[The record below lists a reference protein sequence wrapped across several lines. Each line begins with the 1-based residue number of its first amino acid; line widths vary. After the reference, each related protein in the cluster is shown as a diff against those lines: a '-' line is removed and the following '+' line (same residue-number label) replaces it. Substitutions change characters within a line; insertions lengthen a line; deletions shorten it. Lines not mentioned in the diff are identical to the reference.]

1 MTSDK
6 YSERLEAWVVAVR
19 QGGTEHHSS
28 SGSRR
33 TGVEVV
39 LDGLCEWSYPVK
51 VKRPWKL
58 FGQYTRE
65 VYLIYETEIRVPLGD
80 SSLAA
85 ELLAAEV
92 GKPITPVT
100 NFAHLADYVIS
111 FNYEMTTPEYVGW
124 VLGEDDGPP
133 DFPFS
138 KFSWQEDAGRL
149 GELEKGSFV
158 SRYIEGFE
166 GKENELVYIY
176 RRNNFRSSMEEDA
189 VLDFIIPSVAP
200 RLSIDGELVEASET
214 MSLLRLAVDLL
225 PEEWE

>member
-6 YSERLEAWVVAVR
+6 YSERLAAWAEAVR
-19 QGGTEHHSS
+19 ERATEHHRFTESQ
-28 SGSRR
+28 R
-33 TGVEVV
+33 TGIEVV
-39 LDGLCEWSYPVK
+39 LDGLCEWSYSVK

-65 VYLIYETEIRVPLGD
+65 VFLIYETEIRAPLGD
-80 SSLAA
+80 SILAA

-100 NFAHLADYVIS
+100 NFAHLADYVTS
-111 FNYEMTTPEYVGW
+111 FDYGVTTPE
-124 VLGEDDGPP
+124 VLLVENDGAP

-138 KFSWQEDAGRL
+138 KFSWHEDAGRL
-149 GELEKGSFV
+149 AELEKGSFV
-158 SRYIEGFE
+158 SRYIEDFE

-189 VLDFIIPSVAP
+189 VLDFIIPSVVP
-200 RLSIDGELVEASET
+200 RLSIDGTLVEASET
-214 MSLLRLAVDLL
+214 MDLLRLAVDFL
-225 PEEWE
+225 PEDWE

>member
-1 MTSDK
+1 MTTDR
-6 YSERLEAWVVAVR
+6 YSERLEAWSDAVR
-19 QGGTEHHSS
+19 QRDTEHHIWTE
-28 SGSRR
+28 SGR

-39 LDGLCEWSYPVK
+39 LHGLCEWSYQVK

-65 VYLIYETEIRVPLGD
+65 VFLIYETEIRVPLGD

-100 NFAHLADYVIS
+100 NFAHLADYVTS
-111 FNYEMTTPEYVGW
+111 FDYGVTTPE
-124 VLGEDDGPP
+124 VLVEDDGPP
-133 DFPFS
+133 GFPFS
-138 KFSWQEDAGRL
+138 KFSWDEDAGRL

-200 RLSIDGELVEASET
+200 RLSMDGELVETSET
-214 MSLLRLAVDLL
+214 MDLLRLAVDLL

>member
-6 YSERLEAWVVAVR
+6 CSERLEAWAVAVR
-19 QGGTEHHSS
+19 QGETSHHNFTENQ
-28 SGSRR
+28 R

-65 VYLIYETEIRVPLGD
+65 VFLIYETEIRAPLGD
-80 SSLAA
+80 SSVAA
-85 ELLAAEV
+85 ELLATEV

-100 NFAHLADYVIS
+100 NFAHLAFYVRSFDYSV
-111 FNYEMTTPEYVGW
+111 TTPE
-124 VLGEDDGPP
+124 VLVEDNGPP

-138 KFSWQEDAGRL
+138 RFSWHEDAGRL

>member
-6 YSERLEAWVVAVR
+6 CSERLEAWAVAVR
-19 QGGTEHHSS
+19 QGETSHHNFTESQ
-28 SGSRR
+28 R

-65 VYLIYETEIRVPLGD
+65 VFLIYETEIRTPLGD

-100 NFAHLADYVIS
+100 NFAHLAFYVRSFDYSV
-111 FNYEMTTPEYVGW
+111 TTPE
-124 VLGEDDGPP
+124 VLVEDNGPP

-138 KFSWQEDAGRL
+138 RFSWDEDVVRL

-189 VLDFIIPSVAP
+189 VLDLIIPSVAP

>member
-6 YSERLEAWVVAVR
+6 YSERLETWAEAVR
-19 QGGTEHHSS
+19 ERTTEHHRFTESQ
-28 SGSRR
+28 R
-33 TGVEVV
+33 TGIEVV
-39 LDGLCEWSYPVK
+39 LDGLCEWSYSVK

-65 VYLIYETEIRVPLGD
+65 VFLIYETEIRAPLGD

-100 NFAHLADYVIS
+100 NFAHLAFYVRSFDYSV
-111 FNYEMTTPEYVGW
+111 TTPE
-124 VLGEDDGPP
+124 VLVENNGPP

-138 KFSWQEDAGRL
+138 KFSWHEDAGRL

-158 SRYIEGFE
+158 SRYIEGFV
-166 GKENELVYIY
+166 GKENELDYIY

-189 VLDFIIPSVAP
+189 VLDLIIPSVAP

>member
-1 MTSDK
+1 MTTDK
-6 YSERLEAWVVAVR
+6 YSERLEAWAVAVR
-19 QGGTEHHSS
+19 QGETSHHNFTESQ
-28 SGSRR
+28 R

-58 FGQYTRE
+58 FGQNTRE
-65 VYLIYETEIRVPLGD
+65 VFLIYETEIRAPLGD

-100 NFAHLADYVIS
+100 NFAHLADYVTS
-111 FNYEMTTPEYVGW
+111 FDYGVTTPE
-124 VLGEDDGPP
+124 VLLVENDGLS

-138 KFSWQEDAGRL
+138 KFSWHEDAGRL
-149 GELEKGSFV
+149 KELEKGSFV

-189 VLDFIIPSVAP
+189 VLDFIIPSVVP
-200 RLSIDGELVEASET
+200 RLSIDGTLVEASET
-214 MSLLRLAVDLL
+214 MDLLRLAVDFL
-225 PEEWE
+225 PEDWE

>member
-6 YSERLEAWVVAVR
+6 YSERLETWAEAVR
-19 QGGTEHHSS
+19 ERTTEHHRFTESQ
-28 SGSRR
+28 R
-33 TGVEVV
+33 TGIEVV

-65 VYLIYETEIRVPLGD
+65 VYFIYETEIRVPLGD

-85 ELLAAEV
+85 ELLAAEI

-100 NFAHLADYVIS
+100 NFAHLAFYVRSFDYSV
-111 FNYEMTTPEYVGW
+111 TTPE
-124 VLGEDDGPP
+124 VLVENNGPP

-138 KFSWQEDAGRL
+138 KFSWHEDAGRL

-189 VLDFIIPSVAP
+189 VLDFIIPSVVP
-200 RLSIDGELVEASET
+200 RLSIDGTLVEASET
-214 MSLLRLAVDLL
+214 MDLLRLAVDFL
-225 PEEWE
+225 PEDWE

>member
-1 MTSDK
+1 MTTDK
-6 YSERLEAWVVAVR
+6 YSERLEAWAVAVM

-65 VYLIYETEIRVPLGD
+65 VFLIYETEIRAPLGD

-100 NFAHLADYVIS
+100 NFAHLAFYVRSFDYSV
-111 FNYEMTTPEYVGW
+111 TTPE
-124 VLGEDDGPP
+124 VLVENNGPP

-138 KFSWQEDAGRL
+138 KFSWHEDAGRL

-189 VLDFIIPSVAP
+189 VLDFIIPSVVP

-214 MSLLRLAVDLL
+214 MRLLRLAVDLL

>member
-1 MTSDK
+1 MFLK
-6 YSERLEAWVVAVR
+6 RFL
-19 QGGTEHHSS
+19 
-28 SGSRR
+28 SR
-33 TGVEVV
+33 
-39 LDGLCEWSYPVK
+39 DP
-51 VKRPWKL
+51 
-58 FGQYTRE
+58 FA
-65 VYLIYETEIRVPLGD
+65 
-80 SSLAA
+80 LAA
-85 ELLAAEV
+85 SPFHPCPHRERTQSV

-100 NFAHLADYVIS
+100 NFAHLAYYVTSFDYGV
-111 FNYEMTTPEYVGW
+111 TTPEYVGW
-124 VLGEDDGPP
+124 GLGEDDGPP

-138 KFSWQEDAGRL
+138 KFSWHEDAGRL

-189 VLDFIIPSVAP
+189 VLDFIIPSVVP

-214 MSLLRLAVDLL
+214 MRLLRLAVDLL